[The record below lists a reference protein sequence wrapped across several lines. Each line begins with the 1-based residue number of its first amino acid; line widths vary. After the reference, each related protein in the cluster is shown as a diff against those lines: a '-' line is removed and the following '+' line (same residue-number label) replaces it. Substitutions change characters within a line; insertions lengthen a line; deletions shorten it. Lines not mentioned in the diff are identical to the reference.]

1 MTTNNSSAPVATT
14 STVISDELAQRI
26 RDTFKSLHHLVSLI
40 PNDSSPLPA
49 FEELPTDKWDQV
61 CIKGLNAHSR
71 YRKAKK
77 EEKVRA
83 FRAGCANVVEVA
95 RGEQKKAKE
104 EYDALS
110 PALKAIMP
118 KFPTNVEIPVSDF
131 ADIFPQ
137 GTSEEQMRKLL
148 KEMSYNIFKSASGS
162 FFVKVALTPE
172 SKDDKD
178 AKVGVVRRPAA

>member
-1 MTTNNSSAPVATT
+1 MTTNNSNNAASTT
-14 STVISDELAQRI
+14 STVISDELAERI
-26 RDTFKSLHHLVSLI
+26 RDTFKSLAHLVSLI

-61 CIKGLNAHSR
+61 CIKALNAHSR
-71 YRKAKK
+71 FRKAKK
-77 EEKVRA
+77 EERVRA
-83 FRAGCANVVEVA
+83 FRTGCENVIAVA

-118 KFPTNVEIPVSDF
+118 KFPTTVEVPVSDF

-137 GTSEEQMRKLL
+137 GVTAEQIRKLL
-148 KEMSYNIFKSASGS
+148 KDMSYNV
-162 FFVKVALTPE
+162 VKGADGNFSVRVPLTPE
-172 SKDDKD
+172 SKEEKD